1 MKFKSGNREL
11 EISDETLIS
20 IVKIILRYG
29 LSYTMCL
36 IPFVNDLVALLN

>member
-11 EISDETLIS
+11 DISDETLIS

-29 LSYTMCL
+29 LSFIMCL
-36 IPFVNDLVALLN
+36 MPFVNEIAALLN